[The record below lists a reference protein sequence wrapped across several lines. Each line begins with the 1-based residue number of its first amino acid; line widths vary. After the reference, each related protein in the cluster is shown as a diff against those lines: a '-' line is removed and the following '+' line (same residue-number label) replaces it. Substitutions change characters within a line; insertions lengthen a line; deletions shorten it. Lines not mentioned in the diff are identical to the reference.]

1 MINSRVKKL
10 WGREFDLVE
19 EGLDESQVV
28 DFVEEF
34 IQQRDACL
42 EENKSLLSCIKLIKE
57 VIRQVERLP
66 SSGGRQAKSKVAR
79 TATKVEQDTQSEV
92 GAIELEQDTQSE
104 VGAIELEQA
113 APSASLETARVD
125 ETIGEKEMALYQ
137 GELELAIPPPIDAAE
152 LLQFER
158 ELRNSFPLRILGTE
172 GSPSKGSLIIVFLG
186 EPQPLVH
193 SLKQI
198 PEVKDAA
205 EELDIPSEVK
215 GMLMPRFKNGHRK
228 RIWLTIGK
236 KEQEEESA

>member
-1 MINSRVKKL
+1 MISRVKKL

-28 DFVEEF
+28 DFVEEL
-34 IQQRDACL
+34 IWQRDACL

-92 GAIELEQDTQSE
+92 GAIELEQ
-104 VGAIELEQA
+104 A
-113 APSASLETARVD
+113 APSVSLETARVD

>member
-1 MINSRVKKL
+1 MISSRVKKL

-19 EGLDESQVV
+19 EGLAESQVV
-28 DFVEEF
+28 DFVEEL
-34 IQQRDACL
+34 IWQRDACL
-42 EENKSLLSCIKLIKE
+42 EEKKSLLSCLKLIKE

-66 SSGGRQAKSKVAR
+66 GSSGRQAKNVAAR
-79 TATKVEQDTQSEV
+79 AATKM
-92 GAIELEQDTQSE
+92 EQDTQSE

-113 APSASLETARVD
+113 APPASSETARVD

-158 ELRNSFPLRILGTE
+158 KLRNSFPLRILGTE

-205 EELDIPSEVK
+205 EELDIPSKVK

-236 KEQEEESA
+236 KEQEQESA

>member
-1 MINSRVKKL
+1 MISRVKKL
-10 WGREFDLVE
+10 WGREFDLAE
-19 EGLDESQVV
+19 EGLAESQVV
-28 DFVEEF
+28 DFVDEL

-92 GAIELEQDTQSE
+92 GAIELEQ
-104 VGAIELEQA
+104 A
-113 APSASLETARVD
+113 APSVSLETARVD